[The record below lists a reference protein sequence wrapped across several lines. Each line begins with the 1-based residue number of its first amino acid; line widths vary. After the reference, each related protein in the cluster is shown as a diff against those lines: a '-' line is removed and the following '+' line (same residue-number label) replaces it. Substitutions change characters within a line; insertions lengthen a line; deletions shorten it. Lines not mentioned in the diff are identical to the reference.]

1 MHDECVGPSR
11 CSSCWLFILL
21 NNNNRLLLGFHLSG
35 VTLTNVCAAFVDV
48 RWSQKFKLI
57 LISNLGVNTQLKF
70 AHSVSVWSFSGAALI
85 VYIDLFN
92 AKSFYF
98 VIFVCNFTWKTANLE
113 VWRCRFYTSFRNI

>member
-1 MHDECVGPSR
+1 MHDECVGLSR

-85 VYIDLFN
+85 V
-92 AKSFYF
+92 
-98 VIFVCNFTWKTANLE
+98 
-113 VWRCRFYTSFRNI
+113 